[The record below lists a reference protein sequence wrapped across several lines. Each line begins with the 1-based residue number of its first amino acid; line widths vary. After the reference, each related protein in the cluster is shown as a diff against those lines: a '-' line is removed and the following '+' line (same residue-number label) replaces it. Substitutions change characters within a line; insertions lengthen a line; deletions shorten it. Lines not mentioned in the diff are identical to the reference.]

1 MIAYKGFNK
10 DLTCTMG
17 KGRFQYEV
25 GKSYKEDSAKCAST
39 GFHCTEEPIEVL
51 SWYGNDSRDIVSWRR
66 VETFTKTEMTKF
78 HAQK

>member
-25 GKSYKEDSAKCAST
+25 GKSYKEDSAKCASRMI
-39 GFHCTEEPIEVL
+39 H
-51 SWYGNDSRDIVSWRR
+51 RDIVSWRR

>member
-39 GFHCTEEPIEVL
+39 GFHCTEEPICKNERIRK
-51 SWYGNDSRDIVSWRR
+51 NHDI
-66 VETFTKTEMTKF
+66 
-78 HAQK
+78 

>member
-25 GKSYKEDSAKCAST
+25 GKSYKEDSAKCKYGISLHRRAYR
-39 GFHCTEEPIEVL
+39 GIELV
-51 SWYGNDSRDIVSWRR
+51 W
-66 VETFTKTEMTKF
+66 E
-78 HAQK
+78 